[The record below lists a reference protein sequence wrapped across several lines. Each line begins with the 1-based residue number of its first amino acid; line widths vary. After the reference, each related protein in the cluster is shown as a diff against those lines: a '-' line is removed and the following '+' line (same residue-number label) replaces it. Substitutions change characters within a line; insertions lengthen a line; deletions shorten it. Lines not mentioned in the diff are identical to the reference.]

1 MLGRFIIKEPSDS
14 RKLRETP
21 EVVDLFTHANWMTFC
36 DRIQGHDDEV
46 TEDFLISL

>member
-1 MLGRFIIKEPSDS
+1 MPGGFIRMEPSDS

-21 EVVDLFTHANWMTFC
+21 KVVNLFTRANSMTFC

-46 TEDFLISL
+46 T